1 MLAIAACAGA
11 PPSRH
16 EYEHGAMGT
25 TFRIVLYAADPAR
38 ADRAAA
44 AAFARIDALESVLS
58 DWNAASEL
66 CRAAAAAAAAPG
78 HPIALGDDLVRVLAR
93 SQAIAAAT
101 DGAFDPTLGRCT
113 QLWRRARRRGELPE
127 AAALAEALAMTGH
140 RHVTIDAEQRTLT
153 AGRAGIA
160 FDLGAIAKGDAL
172 DQALAVLRDHGLP
185 RAIVDGGGD
194 VLAGAPPPEGSG
206 WIVGLAELSADATEI
221 APIRHAVA
229 LAHGALATSGD
240 SWRALEID
248 GVRYSHILD
257 PRSGI
262 GLTERRLVTAIAA
275 DGATADA
282 LATALSVGGPDRAAA
297 WLAHFPG
304 AGARIEW
311 LTASG
316 MTACAFGVWPPMMS
330 APIESKES
338 RRER

>member
-1 MLAIAACAGA
+1 
-11 PPSRH
+11 
-16 EYEHGAMGT
+16 MGT
-25 TFRIVLYAADPAR
+25 TFRIVLYAAEPNR

-44 AAFARIDALESVLS
+44 AAFARIDALERTLS
-58 DWNAASEL
+58 DWDAESEL
-66 CRAAAAAAAAPG
+66 CRAAAAAADLG
-78 HPIALGDDLVRVLAR
+78 RPIALGNDLARVLAQ
-93 SQAIAAAT
+93 SQAIAVAT

-113 QLWRRARRRGELPE
+113 QLWRRSKRRGELP
-127 AAALAEALAMTGH
+127 AAATLAEALAATGH
-140 RHVTIDAEQRTLT
+140 RHVTIDPHARTLT

-172 DQALAVLRDHGLP
+172 DQALAVLRDHDVP

-194 VLAGAPPPEGSG
+194 VLAGAPPPGSDG
-206 WIVGLAELSADATEI
+206 WIVGLAELSADASEV

-229 LAHGALATSGD
+229 LAHAALATSGD
-240 SWRALEID
+240 TWRAFEVD

-257 PRSGI
+257 PRSGL
-262 GLTERRLVTAIAA
+262 GLTERRLVTAFAP

-282 LATALSVGGPDRAAA
+282 LATALSVGGPDRAVT
-297 WLAHFPG
+297 WLAHFPA

-316 MTACAFGVWPPMMS
+316 MTACTFGAWPPMMA
-330 APIESKES
+330 APIESLEP